1 MLKQIKNKID
11 QHKKL
16 PSYSLDVSLKA
27 PVILIPFSSNN
38 DDNDECWVFHLG
50 DLKVKNYWKE
60 CEDEHKGF
68 SNNFYVD
75 LKNVNMQYFMKVKE
89 YEENH
94 LERGFKLIDDF
105 EINLAINL

>member
-50 DLKVKNYWKE
+50 DLKVKNY
-60 CEDEHKGF
+60 
-68 SNNFYVD
+68 
-75 LKNVNMQYFMKVKE
+75 
-89 YEENH
+89 
-94 LERGFKLIDDF
+94 
-105 EINLAINL
+105 